1 MFDLDRTGVS
11 NFGDIYGII
20 KTIGV
25 IICFKNILKIRT
37 ISLKIFV
44 TVNDE
49 LNVFKCSTCTDSSCN
64 KVINY
69 FVNLIF
75 VIVNIY
81 CVKIKKFAKYHSYAA
96 ARDATIL
103 GVQLTVYYIL
113 GNLRTIKFLHL
124 LIAIYIAAVL
134 IYVAR
139 KMTILMERICP
150 YVCSE

>member
-1 MFDLDRTGVS
+1 MTGR
-11 NFGDIYGII
+11 GR
-20 KTIGV
+20 
-25 IICFKNILKIRT
+25 IICL
-37 ISLKIFV
+37 V
-44 TVNDE
+44 WATVLTALIEVLTAKAMNY
-49 LNVFKCSTCTDSSCN
+49 NVFLLILS
-64 KVINY
+64 VFLY

-81 CVKIKKFAKYHSYAA
+81 CVKLKKFAKYHSYAA